1 MTKYNTY
8 FFILFITAVL
18 LGSCYKDKGNYDYH
32 DTNQVVLNT
41 GHDTVTVVLPAH
53 LKVNLG
59 LQQTMPGN
67 QGFSFEWVLYP
78 TGGTPTTRRTIGTTQ
93 NLEAVIT
100 ELPGTYYL
108 MLYAKD
114 LSTGVEYQKRLY
126 VSVLTAYSEG
136 WLVVEENNGQ
146 CDLSMITPADTIF
159 RNIYSLANPSTTL
172 RGGDKLPAG
181 TRRIPEIK
189 TNRGEQKI
197 FILSPAEMIQANYSD
212 LVKISDFSGFFWQ
225 APAVPKP
232 QEYFVNGDDEVMLNN
247 GLPYGRTLI
256 SSGINKLNLP
266 PEGKYYMAPF
276 ETYSSTLGYLLYDT
290 ISQSF
295 FKLDLNT
302 MNLVPFTTPTTPQLF
317 YLNNIGKK
325 LLYAGIN
332 TTTQY
337 NAIFKNNNND
347 SLFAYVINP
356 ISATPAVNRYDGLDA
371 PGLLNAHLF
380 VGSRKLPHLYYAFN
394 NSIYKLDIQAKTA
407 TVIYS
412 FSAGTE
418 ITAMKMYRNL
428 KNPADVNNNNLIAVA
443 TDSNGEG
450 RVYYFPLTA
459 TGNFV
464 NNTYTRQF
472 TGFNRINELTFKSL
486 K

>member
-8 FFILFITAVL
+8 FFILFITAVIL
-18 LGSCYKDKGNYDYH
+18 AGCYKDKGNYDYR
-32 DTNQVVLNT
+32 DINQVVLNT
-41 GHDTVTVVLPAH
+41 DSDTVIVILPAP
-53 LKVNLG
+53 LKVNLS
-59 LQQTMPGN
+59 LQQTIPGN

-78 TGGTPTTRRTIGTTQ
+78 TGGVPATRRTIGITQ

-114 LSTGVEYQKRLY
+114 RSTGVEYQKRLY
-126 VSVLTAYSEG
+126 ISVLTAYSEG

-159 RNIYSLANPSTTL
+159 RNIYSQANE
-172 RGGDKLPAG
+172 GAKLPAG

-197 FILSPAEMIQANYSD
+197 FILSPADMVQANYSD
-212 LVKISDFSGFFWQ
+212 LVKISGFSGFFWQ

-247 GLPYGRTLI
+247 GLPYGRTLV
-256 SSGINKLNLP
+256 SSGTNKLNLP
-266 PEGKYYMAPF
+266 PDGKYYMAPF
-276 ETYSSTLGYLLYDT
+276 EIYSSSIGYLLYDN

-295 FKLDLNT
+295 FRLDLNT
-302 MNLVPFTTPTTPQLF
+302 MNLVPFTTPTTSQSF
-317 YLNNIGKK
+317 YLNSIGKR

-347 SLFAYVINP
+347 SLFAYVFNP
-356 ISATPAVNRYDGLDA
+356 TSASPAINRYDGLSA

-418 ITAMKMYRNL
+418 ITAMKMYRNM
-428 KNPADVNNNNLIAVA
+428 KTSADVNNNNLIAIA
-443 TDSNGEG
+443 TYENGEG
-450 RVYYFPLTA
+450 KVYYFPLAA
-459 TGNFV
+459 TGNFI
-464 NNTYTRQF
+464 NNTYSKLF
-472 TGFNRINELTFKSL
+472 TGFNWINELTFKSL